1 MLNPNELEAIPE
13 QLVKIFRQL
22 EFDVMNDIIERITVN
37 KDISRTA
44 DWEISR
50 LYELGVSKRA
60 IKKRIK
66 DALSLSKR
74 EINLIYKKVIW
85 EDYARYEPIYR
96 TKGKPWIPF
105 EKNKQLQQLIAGVK
119 EQTSGEFKNITQSL
133 GFALKNPDGTRTFR
147 PLSKVYQQ
155 TLDKS
160 AFGMLSGVYDYN
172 TMIKQAV
179 KELTDSG
186 LRTVVY
192 ETDNGKTIRT
202 HTNRVE
208 VAARRALMTGFNQVV
223 ARITEDNAEQLGTDK
238 FEITYHRGARPTHQP
253 WQGRVYTKE
262 QLVTVCG
269 YGDVT
274 GLKGANCYHD
284 FHPFFDGISK
294 RLYTDEEL
302 DRMNAEEN
310 TPKKYG
316 DKEYTVYEALQ
327 RQRRM
332 ETSMRRKREK
342 IGLLEKGEANEDD
355 ILAAKAKYHALSSEY
370 AQFSKAMNLPQQRE
384 RIRIDGRKG
393 VDVSFGKP
401 AEIEEKA
408 VANSGKSGIIEAK
421 KFEPLPPEKVVPVLR
436 EDSKKWVQKLTSEET
451 RSVKKYTKNIDD
463 PADDK
468 FYARLNAML
477 RGEIPKDDT
486 LEYYSNQ
493 ISSAISKFELKHDI
507 VCYRTLDSNVYKN
520 FKVGS
525 VFKEPQFISTSVAK
539 SKVLKKPFSLV
550 IHVPE
555 GSNGAYIEL
564 LSSYPVQREFII
576 NSNSVFRVKSK
587 SKDTMELELIKWT
600 KKT

>member
-1 MLNPNELEAIPE
+1 MLNPNELEYIPDRLTKLYRE
-13 QLVKIFRQL
+13 LQLNIMQ
-22 EFDVMNDIIERITVN
+22 DIVERLSVN
-37 KDISRTA
+37 KDITRTA

-50 LYELGVSKRA
+50 LYELGVAKEVIRRHIRRTLKLTA
-60 IKKRIK
+60 NEVERIYS
-66 DALSLSKR
+66 DVLA
-74 EINLIYKKVIW
+74 
-85 EDYARYEPIYR
+85 EDYARYAPIYR
-96 TKGKPWIPF
+96 QRGQSFIPF
-105 EKNKQLQQLIAGVK
+105 RENKQLQQLIAGVK
-119 EQTSGEFKNITQSL
+119 EQTNGELKNITQSL

-179 KELTDSG
+179 QELTDSG

-192 ETDNGKTIRT
+192 ETDDGKTIRT
-202 HTNRVE
+202 HINRVE

-223 ARITEDNAEQLGTDK
+223 AKITEDNAEQLGTDK
-238 FEITYHRGARPTHQP
+238 FEITYHRAARPTHQP

-269 YGDVT
+269 YGAVD

-355 ILAAKAKYHALSSEY
+355 ILAEKAKYHALSDEY
-370 AQFSKAMNLPQQRE
+370 AEFSKAMGL
-384 RIRIDGRKG
+384 
-393 VDVSFGKP
+393 
-401 AEIEEKA
+401 
-408 VANSGKSGIIEAK
+408 
-421 KFEPLPPEKVVPVLR
+421 
-436 EDSKKWVQKLTSEET
+436 
-451 RSVKKYTKNIDD
+451 
-463 PADDK
+463 
-468 FYARLNAML
+468 
-477 RGEIPKDDT
+477 
-486 LEYYSNQ
+486 
-493 ISSAISKFELKHDI
+493 
-507 VCYRTLDSNVYKN
+507 
-520 FKVGS
+520 
-525 VFKEPQFISTSVAK
+525 
-539 SKVLKKPFSLV
+539 
-550 IHVPE
+550 
-555 GSNGAYIEL
+555 
-564 LSSYPVQREFII
+564 
-576 NSNSVFRVKSK
+576 
-587 SKDTMELELIKWT
+587 
-600 KKT
+600 